1 MTRVAVLALP
11 GGLASSLAITLDALE
26 TANQVSVNGGR
37 KAPFEVVTVRA
48 DRGVAPTLGRGD
60 LLIIPGL
67 GTRSEAELMAGLA
80 TPAVRR
86 AARIAVE
93 AHGAGACVA
102 ASCASTFIL
111 AQAGLLSGR
120 RATTTWWLA
129 PVFRRLHP
137 DVDLAPDQIV
147 VADWPIATAGAAMA
161 QMDLMLAVIGKFAS
175 PGLSEACARYL
186 LLDQRRSQA
195 PYMAVSFLAGQ
206 DAQIARAEAW
216 AREHIARDFSMDELA
231 AAAGLAPRTFARRLA
246 SVCGLSPVKF
256 AQRLRMEAAERLLE
270 TTRLSV
276 DEVARRVGYA
286 EPSTLRRLIRRE
298 ARRSPAE
305 LRRPA
310 KLAGKPPR

>member
-1 MTRVAVLALP
+1 MMRVVVLALP

-26 TANQVSVNGGR
+26 TANQVSLGGGR
-37 KAPFEVVTVRA
+37 QAPFEVTTLRP
-48 DRGVAPTLGRGD
+48 DRGAPPGLGRGD
-60 LLIIPGL
+60 LLIAPGL
-67 GTRSEAELMAGLA
+67 GTRSEAELIAGLA

-86 AARIAVE
+86 AARIAAD
-93 AHGAGACVA
+93 AHAAGASVA

-129 PVFRRLHP
+129 PVFRRMHP

-161 QMDLMLAVIGKFAS
+161 QMDLMLAIIAKFAS

-231 AAAGLAPRTFARRLA
+231 ASAGLAPRTFARRLA

-256 AQRLRMEAAERLLE
+256 AQRIRMEAAERLLE
-270 TTRLSV
+270 TTRLPV

-305 LRRPA
+305 LRRP
-310 KLAGKPPR
+310 G

>member
-11 GGLASSLAITLDALE
+11 GGLASGLAITLDALE

-60 LLIIPGL
+60 LLILPGL
-67 GTRSEAELMAGLA
+67 GVRSEDELIAGLA

-137 DVDLAPDQIV
+137 NVDLVPDQIV
-147 VADWPIATAGAAMA
+147 VSDWPIATAGAAMA
-161 QMDLMLAVIGKFAS
+161 QMDLMLVIIAKFAS

-186 LLDQRRSQA
+186 LLDQRRSQT
-195 PYMAVSFLAGQ
+195 PYMAVAFLAAQ
-206 DAQIARAEAW
+206 DVQIARAEAW
-216 AREHIARDFSMDELA
+216 ARDHIARDFSMDELA

-256 AQRLRMEAAERLLE
+256 AQRIRVEAAERLLE

-305 LRRPA
+305 LRRPV
-310 KLAGKPPR
+310 KLAGK

>member
-1 MTRVAVLALP
+1 MTPVTVLALP
-11 GGLASSLAITLDALE
+11 GGMASSLAITLDVLR
-26 TANQVSVNGGR
+26 TANQVSLRDGR
-37 KAPFEVVTVRA
+37 RAPFDVRVVPVGRGARA
-48 DRGVAPTLGRGD
+48 ATAALGAGD
-60 LLIIPGL
+60 LLIVPGL
-67 GTRSEAELMAGLA
+67 GVPTEAELLDCLA
-80 TPAVRR
+80 TPALRR
-86 AARIAVE
+86 AGMIVAD
-93 AHGAGACVA
+93 AHAAGASVA

-129 PVFRRLHP
+129 PAFRRLYP
-137 DVDLAPDQIV
+137 DVDLIADQIV

-161 QMDLMLAVIGKFAS
+161 QMDLMLTVIARFAS

-186 LLDQRRSQA
+186 LLDHRRSQA
-195 PYMAVSFLAGQ
+195 PYMAVTFLAGQ
-206 DAQIARAEAW
+206 DDKIARAETW
-216 AREHIARDFSMDELA
+216 VRENIDRDFSMDEIADAVSLT
-231 AAAGLAPRTFARRLA
+231 PRTFARRLA

-256 AQRLRMEAAERLLE
+256 AQRIRVEAAERLLE

-305 LRRPA
+305 LRR
-310 KLAGKPPR
+310 AG

>member
-11 GGLASSLAITLDALE
+11 GGLASSLAITLDALD
-26 TANQVSVNGGR
+26 TANQVSLNGGR
-37 KAPFEVVTVRA
+37 QAPFEVLTVKA
-48 DRGVAPTLGRGD
+48 ERGTPTALGRGD

-67 GTRSEAELMAGLA
+67 GTRSENELIAGLA

-86 AARIAVE
+86 AARIAAL
-93 AHGAGACVA
+93 AHAAGACVA

-111 AQAGLLSGR
+111 GEAGLLSGR

-137 DVDLAPDQIV
+137 DVDLVPDQIV

-161 QMDLMLAVIGKFAS
+161 QMDLMLAVIAKFAS

-195 PYMAVSFLAGQ
+195 PYMAVAFLAGQ
-206 DAQIARAEAW
+206 DPQIARAEAW
-216 AREHIARDFSMDELA
+216 ARAHIARDFSMDELA

-256 AQRLRMEAAERLLE
+256 AQRIRMEAAERLLE

-305 LRRPA
+305 LRRA
-310 KLAGKPPR
+310 S